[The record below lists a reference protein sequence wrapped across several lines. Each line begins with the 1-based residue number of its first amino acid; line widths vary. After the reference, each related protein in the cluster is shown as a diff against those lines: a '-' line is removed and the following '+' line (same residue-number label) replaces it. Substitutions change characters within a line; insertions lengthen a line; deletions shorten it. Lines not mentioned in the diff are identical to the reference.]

1 MASQKKDAH
10 GDPHAADGDPSIT
23 ARLPFEPVPT
33 RQKPPKKATPAPAA
47 PSVGASSVS
56 KKGSSRIPDVVNRRM
71 VRRAALF
78 CGIPTFLS
86 LLTFIVSYVVITNHL
101 LQLPTAAVLLVSLG
115 FFGVGVLGLS
125 YGPLSAAWDEDRLGT
140 VLGWEEFKLNFGR
153 LRESWRDAKAA
164 QDETNSRPSA

>member
-1 MASQKKDAH
+1 MASKKKDAH

-23 ARLPFEPVPT
+23 SRLPFEPVPT

-47 PSVGASSVS
+47 PSVGTSPAS
-56 KKGSSRIPDVVNRRM
+56 KKGVSRIPDVVNRRM

-78 CGIPTFLS
+78 CGVPTFLS
-86 LLTFIVSYVVITNHL
+86 LLTFAVSYVVITNHL

-140 VLGWEEFKLNFGR
+140 AFGWEEFKLNFGR
-153 LRESWRDAKAA
+153 LRESWRNAKAA